1 MATFQAALRPQFWEM
16 IMLPAFQST
25 IVLVILATLLG
36 TAIGFVI
43 ALLLLIT
50 NRRGI
55 HPNRFVYGLVSFLVN
70 MIRSFPFV
78 ILMVFLLPFT
88 KMITGTSIGI
98 KAALVP
104 LTVAATAFIA
114 KMLENAMQEIDPSL
128 IEAMKSFGITDLQLV
143 LGVILSETLPGIISG
158 IIMATIAILG
168 STAMA
173 GTMGAGGIGA
183 VAITYGYQSF
193 NRPVMFLTALILIVM
208 VQMIQMLGDWV
219 YKKMKG

>member
-158 IIMATIAILG
+158 TIMATIAILG